1 MVAPTFFRLQLLG
14 LLAIALSATAQ
25 PAKAD
30 DLANRAFQ
38 IKYDASGITSLKR
51 TGDVADTDYIAANAA
66 FGRLLISR

>member
-14 LLAIALSATAQ
+14 L
-25 PAKAD
+25 
-30 DLANRAFQ
+30 LANRAFQ